1 METEAKRGAALIGT
15 SGWAY
20 REWRGKFYPKGLVQA
35 KELGYLAEHVA
46 TVEMNSPFYRLQ
58 RPTMYEK
65 WLTQVPDG
73 FPFAVKGWRGV
84 THFKKLR
91 DADEA
96 VGKFF
101 ASGPLALG
109 GSLGPVLW
117 QLPPSLKFDADVFA
131 EFLGRLPKTHGEA
144 AELARVQAEVA
155 LATESAAAANEV
167 GEGAEGDAGGA
178 AADNGAPSV
187 GQAGAEVEGDSGV
200 PLAVPAPEARLRYA
214 IEPRNESFR
223 SQEAYAILE
232 DHDVALVMADSAGR
246 HPKFDEVTADFT
258 YVRLHGSPRIYYS
271 NYTAEA
277 LEAWAD
283 VLRPE
288 LDQGHDCYVYFD
300 NTAAGHAP
308 VNAQQLLELLS

>member
-1 METEAKRGAALIGT
+1 METEAKRGSALIGT

-35 KELGYLAEHVA
+35 KELGYLADHVA

-65 WLTQVPDG
+65 WLTQVPEG

-109 GSLGPVLW
+109 ESLGPVLW

-131 EFLGRLPKTHGEA
+131 EFLERLPKTHGEA
-144 AELARVQAEVA
+144 AELVRATLGDEGDVSDGHSNEDDADAGRSNEEGDARKD
-155 LATESAAAANEV
+155 AAANEV
-167 GEGAEGDAGGA
+167 A
-178 AADNGAPSV
+178 
-187 GQAGAEVEGDSGV
+187 
-200 PLAVPAPEARLRYA
+200 LAVPTPDTRLRYA

-223 SQEAYAILE
+223 SEEAYAILE
-232 DHDVALVMADSAGR
+232 EYDVALVMADSAGK
-246 HPKFDEVTADFT
+246 HPKFDEITADFT
-258 YVRLHGSPRIYYS
+258 YVRMHGSPRIYYS
-271 NYTAEA
+271 NYTEED
-277 LEAWAD
+277 LESWAD

-288 LDQGHDCYVYFD
+288 LEQGHDCYVYFD

-308 VNAQQLLELLS
+308 VNAQQLLEMLA